1 MGAGC
6 RFGQR
11 DSGQVRQAVE
21 VNKSSTF
28 VEVKLTRSKRWGGG
42 LGVQDSRLVQR
53 GHGKGGQRS
62 QMCCNERR

>member
-1 MGAGC
+1 MVTRRVVWGSERSRRA
-6 RFGQR
+6 
-11 DSGQVRQAVE
+11 DKVTS
-21 VNKSSTF
+21 VNF